1 MTLPDI
7 PSTVASI
14 VYLSECTGRLISRL
28 RKKKTKSKTK
38 PRPRKRKQ
46 SKDEILITKL
56 LTNPEQ
62 AIKEMGAEYVVKN
75 RKKIIRGIVNSV
87 VGE

>member
-1 MTLPDI
+1 MSLPDI

-14 VYLSECTGRLISRL
+14 VYLAECSGRLISRI
-28 RKKKTKSKTK
+28 RKKKTKSKNK
-38 PRPRKRKQ
+38 PRKRKRTR
-46 SKDEILITKL
+46 DEILITKL

-87 VGE
+87 VGET

>member
-14 VYLSECTGRLISRL
+14 VYLAECSSRLISRI
-28 RKKKTKSKTK
+28 RKKKTKSK
-38 PRPRKRKQ
+38 PRKRKQ
-46 SKDEILITKL
+46 NKDEILITKL
-56 LTNPEQ
+56 LSNPEQ

-87 VGE
+87 IEVS

>member
-14 VYLSECTGRLISRL
+14 VYLAECSGRLILRI
-28 RKKKTKSKTK
+28 RKKKIKTKSK
-38 PRPRKRKQ
+38 PRKRKQ
-46 SKDEILITKL
+46 TKDEILITKL
-56 LTNPEQ
+56 LTDPEQ

-87 VGE
+87 VGES